1 MKRLTTLFLLAT
13 AVGLA
18 ACNKDG
24 VITARPEPVIT
35 LDSPDGIYTVKA
47 GRRITITPAVENGEG
62 ASFEWLIDNKT
73 VGTDAVYTFSAEEA
87 GTYYLLLRVTNE
99 TGSDEAEMRIEVLEL
114 APPVISFPEAVDGVI
129 TAAAGGQTVIT
140 PSVANGEDA
149 AYAWSLDGEAAG
161 SGTTYTFRGDVA
173 GDHTLTLTVENE
185 DGSDEASVTVR
196 VVEYAPLSVVFPA
209 PSALYG
215 EAGVRTVAAGRTL
228 YLRPV
233 TETAADAA
241 YEWSLDGEAVPAEAL
256 AENGALFPFT
266 PDAQGGYEV
275 SVTVTDASGA
285 CGTAAVR
292 VVCCAEEGT
301 YRRAATASSQSR
313 PDRIYEYTAAPGQF
327 INEPRSGFDDVA
339 TPEAAAQYA
348 AARLDEELYV
358 SLGAWGG
365 YIVAGFDHSIGRGT
379 GGEFSVSGNM
389 FDGSSEPGI
398 VWVMQDTNGNG
409 LPDDEWYELKG
420 SESGKEGTLTDYAV
434 TYYRPSAAGM
444 AVRWRDNRGGEGEVP
459 RNTFHRHDF
468 YYPQWIEADSYT
480 LYGTRLAPN
489 THTDPQTGNI
499 VNAAYGWG
507 YADNRGSDCE
517 AGGNTDAAAAK
528 CFFDI
533 SNAVNADGTAAELQ
547 YIDFIKVQT
556 GVNHF
561 TAALG
566 EVSTEVLGFADETL

>member
-1 MKRLTTLFLLAT
+1 MLLAT
-13 AVGLA
+13 DLTPGTAYTLEV
-18 ACNKDG
+18 KDG
-24 VITARPEPVIT
+24 EGNVCFTKTYVTNTYEQKLFPDETVLQESIT
-35 LDSPDGIYTVKA
+35 LQFDAAELTADSYTVRLDGA
-47 GRRITITPAVENGEG
+47 EAESLSAAHTTLVFANLTPETSYRVTIEDEHGDTVFDKTYHTPAYE
-62 ASFEWLIDNKT
+62 
-73 VGTDAVYTFSAEEA
+73 
-87 GTYYLLLRVTNE
+87 
-99 TGSDEAEMRIEVLEL
+99 
-114 APPVISFPEAVDGVI
+114 IS
-129 TAAAGGQTVIT
+129 
-140 PSVANGEDA
+140 
-149 AYAWSLDGEAAG
+149 
-161 SGTTYTFRGDVA
+161 
-173 GDHTLTLTVENE
+173 
-185 DGSDEASVTVR
+185 
-196 VVEYAPLSVVFPA
+196 
-209 PSALYG
+209 
-215 EAGVRTVAAGRTL
+215 
-228 YLRPV
+228 V

-285 CGTAAVR
+285 RGTAAVR

-301 YRRAATASSQSR
+301 YRRAVTASSQSR

-489 THTDPQTGNI
+489 SHTDPQTGNI